1 MCRDPT
7 ALPNPEELLWI
18 RNYTANK
25 EHYFFQ
31 PKNFVKQIN
40 QCAMSLGKEAI
51 GGQSVRYMS
60 AEITIQSAAANL
72 SGEIYYSHCKEQA
85 VKKCKTIKN

>member
-1 MCRDPT
+1 
-7 ALPNPEELLWI
+7 
-18 RNYTANK
+18 
-25 EHYFFQ
+25 
-31 PKNFVKQIN
+31 
-40 QCAMSLGKEAI
+40 MSLGKEAI

-85 VKKCKTIKN
+85 VRKMQNCNELMKKEI